1 MKNRNEYP
9 HLLNK
14 LNLNRGVEVGSFK
27 GQFAKHILENWGGEL
42 YLIDVWRELSDD
54 EYNDASNM
62 KFHGETYV
70 DTINNIK
77 NFEDRAY
84 MLRMKSEQASILF
97 CDNSLDFVYI
107 DANHTYESVKQ
118 DIRLWFPKVKKG
130 GIISGHDYLD
140 ISTFNQ
146 TEYDK
151 GNKNQHIWMWPD
163 GDEENKTYA
172 GLFGVNPAVD
182 EFIKEY
188 KYDLNVTNDFMGTW
202 WFIK

>member
-1 MKNRNEYP
+1 M
-9 HLLNK
+9 
-14 LNLNRGVEVGSFK
+14 
-27 GQFAKHILENWGGEL
+27 
-42 YLIDVWRELSDD
+42 
-54 EYNDASNM
+54 
-62 KFHGETYV
+62 
-70 DTINNIK
+70 
-77 NFEDRAY
+77 
-84 MLRMKSEQASILF
+84 
-97 CDNSLDFVYI
+97 
-107 DANHTYESVKQ
+107 
-118 DIRLWFPKVKKG
+118 WFPKVKKG